1 MPIDSSFLQSF
12 SWSYFITC
20 RTPYKITQK
29 TPYAWC
35 EKLQKHPAIDLLFFV
50 VERDKGDMSSK
61 HVHILIE
68 SSADITYQDIKK
80 LLHVSVGDYQK
91 VGDCEHL
98 CDYVSKFVGDQDID
112 YDFIFWFGIKK
123 AEKLGNYNQEK
134 QPR

>member
-1 MPIDSSFLQSF
+1 MKKNNNAYSSFLQSF

-29 TPYAWC
+29 TPYTWC
-35 EKLQKHPAIDLLFFV
+35 EKLQKHPAIDRLFFV

-68 SSADITYQDIKK
+68 SSTDITYQDIKK

-98 CDYVSKFVGDQDID
+98 CDYVSKFVGNQDID
-112 YDFIFWFGIKK
+112 YDFIFWYGIKK
-123 AEKLGNYNQEK
+123 A
-134 QPR
+134 